1 MRKIENKIITILERH
16 DFSLMW
22 SLTVLCSSIMLILK
36 DLPSVIVETL
46 PYNGLAVG
54 EIGIVIFVL
63 KSYGIYYR
71 KFMFHSIVDFIGAS
85 WLMMMATVATTAV
98 PAMWFTGAI
107 LYVIAIMVHVRF
119 ITRCFKQKRR

>member
-63 KSYGIYYR
+63 KFYGIYYR

-85 WLMMMATVATTAV
+85 WLMMMATVVTTAV

>member
-1 MRKIENKIITILERH
+1 MRKIENNIITILERH

-22 SLTVLCSSIMLILK
+22 SLTVLCSSIILILK

-85 WLMMMATVATTAV
+85 WLMTMATVVTTAV